1 MGAVEADKSS
11 GLVDN
16 EGRVTLP
23 EKIRKALKLEPGSTV
38 LIELESNTNVIHIRP
53 ALDDLILTLAKQA
66 EEEFAAGKTRNLREY
81 AREHGI
87 DG

>member
-1 MGAVEADKSS
+1 MEAVKVS

-16 EGRVTLP
+16 EGRVALP
-23 EKIRKALKLEPGSTV
+23 EKIREALKLEPGSTV
-38 LIELESNTNVIHIRP
+38 LIELEAGTNVIHIRP
-53 ALDDLILTLAKQA
+53 ALDDLILVIAKQA
-66 EEEFAAGKTRNLREY
+66 EEEFAVGKTRNLREY

>member
-1 MGAVEADKSS
+1 MEAVKVS

-16 EGRVTLP
+16 EGRVALP

-38 LIELESNTNVIHIRP
+38 MIELEADTNVIHIRP
-53 ALDDLILTLAKQA
+53 ALDDLVLVIAKRA
-66 EEEFAAGKTRNLREY
+66 EEEYAAGQTRNLREY

-87 DG
+87 DGY

>member
-1 MGAVEADKSS
+1 METVKSS

-38 LIELESNTNVIHIRP
+38 LIELESDKNVIHIRP
-53 ALDDLILTLAKQA
+53 ALDDLLLVIAKQA
-66 EEEFAAGKTRNLREY
+66 EEDYAAGKTRNLREY

-87 DG
+87 DEC